1 LLPALIPLTLCG
13 KPTMEIQASNAMDGG
28 RRVPSF
34 KKATSRRAA
43 AVPSRGF
50 SLLELMLVIALGAV
64 LLSVAVPTYRSYVLR
79 ARYAAAIGDI
89 GRLQLAVI
97 RYQTANNDT
106 LPASLAAIG
115 MDTLLDPWGQPYR
128 YLGFAGLKGK
138 GAMRKDKNLNPLNT
152 DFDLYS
158 IGPDGKTIA
167 PLVGAGA
174 DDVIR
179 ANDGQ
184 FVGKASDY

>member
-1 LLPALIPLTLCG
+1 MPTREG
-13 KPTMEIQASNAMDGG
+13 KSG
-28 RRVPSF
+28 
-34 KKATSRRAA
+34 RAA
-43 AVPSRGF
+43 RGF
-50 SLLELMLVIALGAV
+50 TMIELMLAIVLAGV
-64 LLSVAVPTYRSYVLR
+64 LLSVAIPGYRSYMLR
-79 ARYAAAIGDI
+79 TRYAAAIADI

-97 RYQTANNDT
+97 RYQTANNDA
-106 LPASLAAIG
+106 LPASLAEVG
-115 MDTLLDPWGQPYR
+115 MDALLDPWGRPYA
-128 YLGFAGLKGK
+128 YLSFAGLKGK

-158 IGPDGKTIA
+158 LGPDGKTIG

-184 FVGKASDY
+184 FIGKASDY